1 MSRTNAVASSSRRR
15 QTSPVENEDS
25 QRSPRRER
33 KPFPNGEPK
42 PRVDEEESDDDE
54 DANDP
59 TLQWNIDNF
68 VDVAIGHDGIKYVSN
83 GLGAGR
89 ANCSCAT

>member
-1 MSRTNAVASSSRRR
+1 
-15 QTSPVENEDS
+15 VENEDS

-33 KPFPNGEPK
+33 KPFPNGESK

-68 VDVAIGHDGIKYVSN
+68 VDVAIGQEGIKHVSN
-83 GLGAGR
+83 RLGAGR
-89 ANCSCAT
+89 ANCSCATSSGISFR